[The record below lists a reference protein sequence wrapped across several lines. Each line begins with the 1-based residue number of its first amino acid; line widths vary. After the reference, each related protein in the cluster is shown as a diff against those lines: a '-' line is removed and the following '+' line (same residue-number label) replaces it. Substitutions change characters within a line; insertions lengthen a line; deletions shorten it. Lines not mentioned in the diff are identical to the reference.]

1 MLFSEVRHIMAKSK
15 YCLTQILLTLSYF
28 VAQKVS
34 NLTANLQVP
43 GSSPTGAFIFVDS
56 HVFINFKFFKK
67 STEPELLF
75 SKYGLVSHSG
85 RREGLVGMDYL
96 HRQDWREHQTID
108 PPYKRQ

>member
-1 MLFSEVRHIMAKSK
+1 MLFSEVRHIMAKPK

-56 HVFINFKFFKK
+56 HKVFINFKFFKK
-67 STEPELLF
+67 STETGIIIL
-75 SKYGLVSHSG
+75 
-85 RREGLVGMDYL
+85 
-96 HRQDWREHQTID
+96 
-108 PPYKRQ
+108 

>member
-56 HVFINFKFFKK
+56 HKVFINFKFFKK
-67 STEPELLF
+67 STETGIIIL
-75 SKYGLVSHSG
+75 
-85 RREGLVGMDYL
+85 
-96 HRQDWREHQTID
+96 
-108 PPYKRQ
+108 

>member
-15 YCLTQILLTLSYF
+15 YCLTQILLTLI
-28 VAQKVS
+28 AQEVS

-56 HVFINFKFFKK
+56 HKVFINFKFFKK
-67 STEPELLF
+67 VRKQELLF

-85 RREGLVGMDYL
+85 RREGFIGMDYL
-96 HRQDWREHQTID
+96 RTQDWREHQTID